1 MKSKPAPTELDIPEG
16 VRQADIGIE
25 VFRAFVADGALHV
38 TFDPV
43 TFAHDTSEWGRLL
56 ADSAQHIAA
65 AVALSGQLDTRE
77 ALAAIQSGFEQALAA
92 EAAAPSPGRVGH
104 IKRGRH
110 H

>member
-1 MKSKPAPTELDIPEG
+1 MPKKSAPTELDIPEG
-16 VRQADIGIE
+16 VREADSAVE

-38 TFDPV
+38 TFDPE

-65 AVALSGQLDTRE
+65 AVALSGRSDAGE
-77 ALAAIQSGFEQALAA
+77 ALAAIENGFTQTLAA
-92 EAAAPSPGRVGH
+92 EAAAPSQGRVGH